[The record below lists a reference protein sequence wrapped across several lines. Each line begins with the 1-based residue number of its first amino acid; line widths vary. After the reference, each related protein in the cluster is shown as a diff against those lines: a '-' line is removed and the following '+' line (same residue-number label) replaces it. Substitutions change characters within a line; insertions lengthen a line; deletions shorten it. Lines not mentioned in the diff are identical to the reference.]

1 MSDHITEWQFVVKDE
16 ASQPLG
22 KISGAASQLDRI
34 FNGISSALSGI
45 TSVLTD
51 INGKMNSVVTN
62 GSKSFQQLSDIS
74 SHTSEGMNA
83 AFASMRRLDDVL
95 KNTGDIARNTGK
107 QLEQNVDKKLT
118 ETGKNNGPEKAKKK
132 VKAIGDEAQKS
143 GGKVKTDL
151 LDNIAKL
158 GQSFIGIKA
167 IAQSVAGTIAP
178 IFEEGM
184 ARQTATVNFTTLLRT
199 DGDTK
204 ETAEKRGKE
213 FADALRTSTA
223 AALYGTSTVN
233 DAAKNML
240 SMGLDS
246 GKTQTVLK
254 QIGDIAAGDAQKF
267 GSLSLAFAQISSAG
281 KLGGQDLMQLINA
294 GFNPLTEMSKKTG
307 KSIGELKEEMSK
319 GTITAKMVEEAFAAA
334 TAEGGQFHGMLDD
347 IKNNTLQG
355 QLATLQGVF
364 DDIKAKVFELILPFA
379 QKLIP
384 IIQEKLPPIIDA
396 LIPKLEALTPVF
408 DGIIWVISQLFD
420 YITNNIDELSTLAVG
435 IGIVAGAIAVCTSPI
450 TGIVIAIGALIAVLV
465 QVIKYWDD
473 WGKYVI
479 FICPPL
485 TLVMNL
491 IMSIKRHWDSIVD
504 GFKSGGILE
513 GLKRIGLTIIDAVLA
528 PFQNLL
534 EMIAEIPGMKK
545 ILRVD
550 LAIKGVQSLR
560 DKVNG
565 LLPEPKHLSGIAEKE
580 KTEGDTQTDLEN
592 AVKGAGGKGGLGSS
606 TKDKTESVASGGTR
620 NTQIT
625 INLGN
630 MVETVN
636 FNGTPADNNQ
646 AVIDLFTE
654 QLLRV
659 LIAAQTAV

>member
-1 MSDHITEWQFVVKDE
+1 MSDHITEWQFAIKDE

-132 VKAIGDEAQKS
+132 VKEIGDEAQKS

-151 LDNIAKL
+151 LDNITKL

-167 IAQSVAGTIAP
+167 IAQSVAGKITP

-204 ETAEKRGKE
+204 QTAEKRGKE

-240 SMGLDS
+240 SFGLS
-246 GKTQTVLK
+246 GSKTQTVLK

-294 GFNPLTEMSKKTG
+294 GFNPLAEMSKKTG

-355 QLATLQGVF
+355 QLAVLQGAF

-384 IIQEKLPPIIDA
+384 IIQEKLPPVIDA

-420 YITNNIDELSTLAVG
+420 YIAENIDELSTLAVA
-435 IGIVAGAIAVCTSPI
+435 IGIVGGAILLCTSPV

-473 WGKYVI
+473 WGKYAI
-479 FICPPL
+479 FLCPPL
-485 TLVMNL
+485 TLIMNL
-491 IMSIKRHWDSIVD
+491 VMSIKRHWDSIVD

-513 GLKRIGLTIIDAVLA
+513 GLKRIGLTIIDAVLS

-534 EMIAEIPGMKK
+534 EMIAKIPGVSKVFK
-545 ILRVD
+545 VD
-550 LAIKGVQSLR
+550 LAIQGVQHLR
-560 DKVNG
+560 DKINS
-565 LLPEPKHLSGIAEKE
+565 LLPEPA
-580 KTEGDTQTDLEN
+580 KTEENTEENTEDNPQTDLEN
-592 AVKGAGGKGGLGSS
+592 AVKGAGNKGGLGKA
-606 TKDKTESVASGGTR
+606 TKAKNESIASGGTR

-636 FNGTPADNNQ
+636 FNGSVEENAQTT
-646 AVIDLFTE
+646 VDLFTE

-659 LIAAQTAV
+659 FYSVQTAV